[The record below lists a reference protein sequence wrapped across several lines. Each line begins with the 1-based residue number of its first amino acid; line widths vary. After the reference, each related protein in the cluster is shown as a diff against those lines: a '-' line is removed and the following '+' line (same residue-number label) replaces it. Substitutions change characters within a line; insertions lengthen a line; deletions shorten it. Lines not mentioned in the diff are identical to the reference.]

1 MKLMYKVE
9 ELFCTKTELLNFK
22 INLPLAGLDMVS
34 SRLVSNGLIFS
45 DEILVDIQSTTFLL
59 LCNISEISIH

>member
-1 MKLMYKVE
+1 MKLLYKVE

-22 INLPLAGLDMVS
+22 INLPLAGLDKVS

>member
-1 MKLMYKVE
+1 MNLLYKVE

-45 DEILVDIQSTTFLL
+45 DEILVDIQSITFLL
-59 LCNISEISIH
+59 LCNISETSIH